1 MYLNSKK
8 CLRKNKK
15 YYVKGNKIYY
25 RDDSRH
31 FREATNLRAIRKV
44 NLMIAIHRKKKII
57 TSLCIVF
64 NLMILLLGVFSM
76 FMVITSNNYDID
88 GNPEVHQV
96 MLDEIYEPMTEVRQ
110 RKDIIDTAPVEL
122 SEEHQ
127 ILNLL
132 YKKEITFEELFLDSN
147 EVSIGEATL
156 TKCDLPSKYYKNLD
170 YSSFQPYMSY
180 KAITNKKS
188 PAYKISHSEN
198 SYTDENGLR
207 RYRTTKDQF
216 TVNGADDYIIALG
229 TFYKTKGTAGERF
242 LITTSNGAYTAIT
255 GDEKADIHTDGM
267 NMFTTHNGKA
277 GMIEWI
283 VDESL
288 LNRMIRSKGTITK
301 GPVEILQGEITG
313 IYKIN

>member
-1 MYLNSKK
+1 ML
-8 CLRKNKK
+8 
-15 YYVKGNKIYY
+15 
-25 RDDSRH
+25 
-31 FREATNLRAIRKV
+31 FR
-44 NLMIAIHRKKKII
+44 
-57 TSLCIVF
+57 S
-64 NLMILLLGVFSM
+64 
-76 FMVITSNNYDID
+76 
-88 GNPEVHQV
+88 
-96 MLDEIYEPMTEVRQ
+96 
-110 RKDIIDTAPVEL
+110 
-122 SEEHQ
+122 
-127 ILNLL
+127 
-132 YKKEITFEELFLDSN
+132 
-147 EVSIGEATL
+147 
-156 TKCDLPSKYYKNLD
+156 
-170 YSSFQPYMSY
+170 
-180 KAITNKKS
+180 ITNKKS